1 MNWKR
6 VPCLAAAAICLCL
19 SACGSSAQ
27 EDAGKT
33 NGLSE
38 SGEVLETAV
47 QEAAGRSIE
56 DILQEARDGGDKQE
70 ALAELAACNPDVYAW
85 LEITGTDLSFPVLQS
100 PEDEYFYLN
109 HDIEKAEDPSGCIY
123 TEYYNRKDFSD
134 PNTILY
140 GRNVEGRFAG
150 LHQYQ
155 DRDFFDRY
163 REIRVTT
170 QDASYVYQIFAAY
183 EYDDRHLIKIYDF
196 WNYTIFDAYLKD
208 VFAQRGM
215 DTYLD
220 DTIPVT
226 AEDRILTLSTG
237 ISGKDDRRYLV
248 QAVLTDA

>member
-1 MNWKR
+1 MENRKLKYMCILP
-6 VPCLAAAAICLCL
+6 VFTAIFMCICLSSCGTGG
-19 SACGSSAQ
+19 SAPDEGSTAP
-27 EDAGKT
+27 ET
-33 NGLSE
+33 
-38 SGEVLETAV
+38 ETAPV
-47 QEAAGRSIE
+47 RTAA
-56 DILQEARDGGDKQE
+56 DILDEARNGGDKQE
-70 ALAELAACNPDVYAW
+70 ALAELASYNPDVYAW
-85 LEITGTDLSFPVLQS
+85 LEITGTDLSFPLLQS
-100 PEDEYFYLN
+100 PEDESFYLN

-134 PNTILY
+134 PNTVIY

-170 QDASYVYQIFAAY
+170 QDACRVYQIFAAY

-196 WNYTIFDAYLKD
+196 WNYTIFDMYLKD

-220 DTIPVT
+220 DSVPVT
-226 AEDRILTLSTG
+226 ADDKILTLSTG
-237 ISGKDDRRYLV
+237 VTGKDDRRYLV
-248 QAVLTDA
+248 QAVLTDG